1 MIISKSKNFIY
12 IHIEKTGGTSI
23 EEALLPYLDWND
35 IIYGGTTFGNDL
47 QNLYGKHFGYD
58 YLEKN
63 GLWKHAD
70 AKTINKFLSKDYEGM
85 YKFSTVRDPQDIMVS
100 FYYYIERNLN
110 SYKIPNNINN
120 LSYSKDLHEEI
131 VVKGDDVFTDDLRN
145 KYYLESKI
153 DGTGI
158 DGFIYKMINNK
169 LREVDPQTSKVD
181 ESVNLYDLSTI
192 NLNWKNILKKINVNE
207 NVLLPILNKS
217 NNLKNVQLDEET
229 VRLIKKH
236 FEVDYNYIP
245 QKTKIDWK

>member
-47 QNLYGKHFGYD
+47 QNLYGKHFGYE

-63 GLWKHAD
+63 GLWKHSD
-70 AKTINKFLSKDYEGM
+70 AKTISKFLSQDYENM
-85 YKFSTVRDPQDIMVS
+85 YKFTTVRDPIDIMIS
-100 FYYYIERNLN
+100 FYYYIKRNLS
-110 SYKIPNNINN
+110 SYKIPNKINSVTYN
-120 LSYSKDLHEEI
+120 KFLLEEI
-131 VVKGDDVFTDDLRN
+131 VINGKDIETDDLRN
-145 KYYLESKI
+145 KYYLESEI

-158 DGFIYKMINNK
+158 NGFICKMIGNK
-169 LREVDPQTSKVD
+169 LREVDPQMSKVD
-181 ESVNLYDLSTI
+181 DSVDLYDLSTI
-192 NLNWKNILKKINVNE
+192 NFNWKNILKKINVNE

-217 NNLKNVQLDEET
+217 NNLKNVELDQET
-229 VRLIKKH
+229 VRLKKKH